1 MVDLILHLKVHLK
14 VHLKKQLQI
23 HKKVTKRKFLTT
35 ELHFKM
41 HRMVVLLGHKSAQND
56 SVKR

>member
-1 MVDLILHLKVHLK
+1 MVDLKVHLR

-23 HKKVTKRKFLTT
+23 HKKVTKRKFLTI

-41 HRMVVLLGHKSAQND
+41 HMMVVLLGHKSAQND